1 MGTEELRLLSTPS
14 QLPVWQEHV
23 HCGAG
28 DCAGELIARALVT
41 LTETKKLPLRGFEP
55 GKGDPLYSLWQ
66 RKDRTDFQSW
76 ADGRRARDEDFLAQ
90 LIPEGQPLATGRWQA
105 AEFTRRAR
113 EIIVNITGDGWG
125 AVGRCLEWDSPHYT
139 VKGIGGL
146 CRWHDVLVYADKA
159 INRGDAIKE
168 YDFGTRMLTVDVLDL
183 PPWTPHDYN
192 LIVCLFVLEHVPEP
206 ERALHNIVKMM
217 LTGGF
222 LLLGMEAAPSQ
233 NSREEGWR
241 PWLPF

>member
-1 MGTEELRLLSTPS
+1 MG
-14 QLPVWQEHV
+14 
-23 HCGAG
+23 
-28 DCAGELIARALVT
+28 
-41 LTETKKLPLRGFEP
+41 
-55 GKGDPLYSLWQ
+55 
-66 RKDRTDFQSW
+66 
-76 ADGRRARDEDFLAQ
+76 
-90 LIPEGQPLATGRWQA
+90 
-105 AEFTRRAR
+105 
-113 EIIVNITGDGWG
+113 VNITGDGWG

-222 LLLGMEAAPSQ
+222 LLLGAPFLDGVHGCPSDFYRYTPQGHGIGHGWNTGRWGKAVFGLGFCSVVPGMKSSYWAMEDFLQESDTHPVNVFLLARKPWRGRSWRLPPRHNLTRSAK
-233 NSREEGWR
+233 REVWA
-241 PWLPF
+241 